1 MLTWGACLPA
11 CLPWPFLVF
20 TSVLFML
27 SAGSV
32 VTKIIYDFLV
42 LNQGSLVYKLII
54 SGAIKISI
62 FRDQE

>member
-1 MLTWGACLPA
+1 MLTWGACLAA

>member
-1 MLTWGACLPA
+1 
-11 CLPWPFLVF
+11 
-20 TSVLFML
+20 ML